1 MTGAGIPPRP
11 FSIAHRGASA
21 YAPANTIAAFRKAA
35 ELGADM
41 WEVDIRATSDGVPV
55 VHHDA
60 TLADGSALCD
70 LTREALRD
78 HMPECPDLAEVI
90 MLARDLGAGIY
101 ADIKDAPAT
110 PALLSLLSEVEIAP
124 VIIGAFDTEIVD
136 ILKDAGSPYPV
147 AALVPVGA
155 DPHEHA
161 AHADVI
167 HLCWERLP
175 APQDTLTPGFFA
187 RAFGDGKEV
196 VLWHE
201 EDPARMVHLRDK
213 PVTGICSD
221 MPELVNPFHAP
232 ADYPFG
238 IVCHRG
244 ANRIAPENTL
254 PALECA
260 LAAGFDYIE
269 VDLHVTADGEIVVIH
284 DPTLDRTTNG
294 TGPVTSKTLAEL
306 RALSAGAW
314 FDPFFA
320 GTRIPT
326 LEEALALIRKHD
338 ARAYLEFKSA
348 PPEPVLDRVKSAG
361 LLDRVFFWSFN
372 RDYLVELRA
381 LSAEARIM
389 SRRQDYETLQAAIN
403 HYGANLIE
411 FRSGDDPR
419 EITSLRGS
427 AISSM
432 VAYMGNAPDVF
443 GQIFDLRP
451 DLFNLNEPFAFS
463 RFVTG
468 RDRHV

>member
-1 MTGAGIPPRP
+1 MTDAGIPPRP

-21 YAPANTIAAFRKAA
+21 YAPANTMAAFRKAA

-60 TLADGSALCD
+60 ALASGLALGD
-70 LTREALRD
+70 MTRQELRG

-90 MLARDLGAGIY
+90 GLARDLGAGIY
-101 ADIKDAPAT
+101 ADIKDASAT
-110 PALLSLLSEVEIAP
+110 RATLSLLGGAGIAP
-124 VIIGAFDTEIVD
+124 VIIGAFDTGIVD
-136 ILKDAGSPYPV
+136 ILKDAGSRHPV

-155 DPHEHA
+155 DPHQHA
-161 AHADVI
+161 AHADMI

-175 APQDTLTPGFFA
+175 APQDMLTPGFFA

-201 EDPARMVHLRDK
+201 ENPARMAHLRGK

-221 MPELVNPFHAP
+221 MPELVNPFQP
-232 ADYPFG
+232 PSDYPYG

-260 LAAGFDYIE
+260 LAAGFDHIE

-284 DPTLDRTTNG
+284 DPTLERTTDG
-294 TGPVTSKTLAEL
+294 TGHITSKTLAQL
-306 RALSAGAW
+306 RALDAGAW

-326 LEEALALIRKHD
+326 LEEVLALVRTHD

-348 PPEPVLDRVKSAG
+348 PPEPVLARVKAAG

-381 LSAEARIM
+381 MSSEARIM
-389 SRRQDYETLQAAIN
+389 SRRQDYESLQAAID
-403 HYGANLIE
+403 HYSANLVE
-411 FRSGDDPR
+411 FRPGDDPL
-419 EITSLRGS
+419 EVASLRGS
-427 AISSM
+427 AIHSM
-432 VAYMGNAPDVF
+432 VAYMGKAPDIF
-443 GQIFDLRP
+443 GEIFGLRP

-463 RFVTG
+463 RFVTEHH
-468 RDRHV
+468 RHA